1 MNIKD
6 KVAVCSRSFSKHPV
20 LRAELLRRY
29 QSVTFND
36 SGHQFC
42 GDELIAFLAGHTKA
56 ITALETID
64 DYVLSSLPE
73 LEVIGKYG
81 VGLDMID
88 MSAMRKHGK
97 KLGWVGGVN
106 RRSVAE
112 LTIAFAI
119 ILLRHIVVGNHE
131 ILGGGWRQLMGGL
144 LSGRVV
150 GIVGCGHIGKD
161 LVRMLQPF
169 ECKILVND
177 IRNYSEFY
185 DEYGIE
191 SVGLEELVSR
201 SDVVTLHVPLN
212 SSTENIISEGLIA
225 TMKPSAILLNV
236 ARGGLV
242 DEQALKLALIEKRI
256 AGAAFDV
263 FSEEPPQDR
272 ELLEL
277 SNFLATPHIGG
288 SAAEAIIAMG
298 MAAIDGLESEQIP

>member
-6 KVAVCSRSFSKHPV
+6 KVAVCSRSFSNHPV

-29 QSVTFND
+29 QSVTFNE
-36 SGHQFC
+36 SGHQFY

-119 ILLRHIVVGNHE
+119 ILLRHIVVGNQE
-131 ILGGGWRQLMGGL
+131 ILDGGWRQLMGGL

-150 GIVGCGHIGKD
+150 GIVGCGHVGKD
-161 LVRMLQPF
+161 LVGMLQPF

-191 SVGLEELVSR
+191 AVGLEELVSR
-201 SDVVTLHVPLN
+201 SDVVTLHVPRN

-225 TMKPSAILLNV
+225 TMKPSAILLNA

>member
-6 KVAVCSRSFSKHPV
+6 KVAVCSRSFSNHPV

-29 QSVTFND
+29 QSVTFNE
-36 SGHQFC
+36 SGHQFY

-119 ILLRHIVVGNHE
+119 ILLRHIVVGNQE
-131 ILGGGWRQLMGGL
+131 ILDGGWRQLMGGL

-150 GIVGCGHIGKD
+150 GIVGCGHVGKD
-161 LVRMLQPF
+161 LVGMLQPF

-191 SVGLEELVSR
+191 AVGLEELVSR
-201 SDVVTLHVPLN
+201 SDVVTLHVPRN

-225 TMKPSAILLNV
+225 TMKPSAILLNA

-288 SAAEAIIAMG
+288 SAEEAIIAMG